1 MPGRRRK
8 RAPNVYNLEVP
19 LAVAAHSVGAQY
31 LLAAFMKHLV
41 FAREQCHAPFN
52 ELENHV
58 QVGCRGYVRTVGGNV
73 RNHGASRFEL
83 LQEQLQ

>member
-8 RAPNVYNLEVP
+8 RDPNVYNLEIP
-19 LAVAAHSVGAQY
+19 LAVAAHSCGAQY
-31 LLAAFMKHLV
+31 LLAAFIKHLV

-58 QVGCRGYVRTVGGNV
+58 QVRHGRCCHCSTLNHIWHQNV
-73 RNHGASRFEL
+73 NA
-83 LQEQLQ
+83 QW